1 VRSLQQLSFLFLCP
15 VTVLGEDGT
24 DRREIL
30 QYGWYISV
38 LDRFSPV
45 LEAVPVWESIPM
57 QNFGPKFWLFDHEY
71 LENGKSQRYT
81 SIRAT
86 VSSRHHGAI

>member
-1 VRSLQQLSFLFLCP
+1 
-15 VTVLGEDGT
+15 
-24 DRREIL
+24 
-30 QYGWYISV
+30 
-38 LDRFSPV
+38 